1 MGFINADWRVVAKVS
16 FSSFNYYIMIEPNK
30 KKLTAS
36 YSLIPAEEILMDW
49 DELTNILTYELT
61 YEYNLVLLHRLDRI
75 ERLFNFS
82 VGFVFTGLVLLGII
96 LNVN

>member
-1 MGFINADWRVVAKVS
+1 
-16 FSSFNYYIMIEPNK
+16 
-30 KKLTAS
+30 
-36 YSLIPAEEILMDW
+36 MDW
-49 DELTNILTYELT
+49 DKLTNILTDELT
-61 YEYNLVLLHRLDRI
+61 YEYNLVLLHRLDRF